1 MREIHFSDLLAMFGI
16 VITTGIWLSFYFSTK
31 KKIYIVIAVITLV
44 AGFFV
49 FKEMGFTLDS
59 FINLFK

>member
-1 MREIHFSDLLAMFGI
+1 MFGI